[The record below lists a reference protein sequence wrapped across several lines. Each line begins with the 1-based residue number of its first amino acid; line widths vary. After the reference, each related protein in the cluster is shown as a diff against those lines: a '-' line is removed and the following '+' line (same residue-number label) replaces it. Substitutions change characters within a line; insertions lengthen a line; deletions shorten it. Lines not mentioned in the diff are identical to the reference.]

1 MNQRGQE
8 RNRWSNREKVWKKGK
23 RNKKV
28 SDGFP
33 FQGGRN
39 AENT

>member
-1 MNQRGQE
+1 M
-8 RNRWSNREKVWKKGK
+8 WSNGEKVWKKGK
-23 RNKKV
+23 WNKEV